1 MTLEVV
7 KEVVQGINS
16 FSGSDANKSG
26 TFRLAYKIVS
36 RLNEALPGAEAS
48 FYSVLQVT
56 WSYKG
61 KKALPFPQLSITQ
74 GAKTLIIS
82 TSAKVI

>member
-16 FSGSDANKSG
+16 FSGSHANKSG
-26 TFRLAYKIVS
+26 TFRLAYKSVS
-36 RLNEALPGAEAS
+36 RLNEALLGVEEC

-56 WSYKG
+56 
-61 KKALPFPQLSITQ
+61 
-74 GAKTLIIS
+74 
-82 TSAKVI
+82 

>member
-1 MTLEVV
+1 MTSEVV

-56 WSYKG
+56 
-61 KKALPFPQLSITQ
+61 
-74 GAKTLIIS
+74 
-82 TSAKVI
+82 

>member
-48 FYSVLQVT
+48 FYSVL
-56 WSYKG
+56 
-61 KKALPFPQLSITQ
+61 
-74 GAKTLIIS
+74 
-82 TSAKVI
+82 